1 MMESSA
7 LSAPWSCRTIVSFS
21 SAAWSV
27 GERVEENTPFGDDGV
42 QLGDW
47 VSNAAVGK
55 LEFVATPKAAVSLVF
70 GGGKFPMV

>member
-7 LSAPWSCRTIVSFS
+7 LSAPWSCRRIVSFS

-55 LEFVATPKAAVSLVF
+55 LEFMATP
-70 GGGKFPMV
+70 